1 MCQFKSA
8 IVLKNRVFVPDYD
21 SHSDML
27 KELHIEDDYMHASTQ
42 FVRVELSPPD
52 GNRMSDI
59 DGWKL
64 KVDQDITPDWWD
76 EKADLPRIKEAIKDW
91 RVARTLKGGEHEV
104 KDGVWFATDSATV
117 RATGSATV
125 RAYDS
130 ATVRAYDSATVRAYD
145 SATVRAPD
153 SATARATGSATVEA
167 TDSATVEAYGSATV
181 RATGSATVWATDSAT
196 VEATDSATV
205 EAYGSATVRA
215 YGSAT
220 VRATD
225 SATVEAYGS
234 ATVIV
239 SAKYSEN
246 VKVEC
251 CGEAVCVDRRNHS
264 IKSQVSWIQGG
275 NEKTV
280 KASAERSVP

>member
-125 RAYDS
+125 
-130 ATVRAYDSATVRAYD
+130 
-145 SATVRAPD
+145 
-153 SATARATGSATVEA
+153 
-167 TDSATVEAYGSATV
+167 
-181 RATGSATVWATDSAT
+181 
-196 VEATDSATV
+196 EATDSATV

-225 SATVEAYGS
+225 SATVEAYGSATVEAYGSATVEAYGSATVRATDSATVEAYDS

>member
-145 SATVRAPD
+145 SATVRA
-153 SATARATGSATVEA
+153 
-167 TDSATVEAYGSATV
+167 TDSATV
-181 RATGSATVWATDSAT
+181 RATGSAT

-225 SATVEAYGS
+225 SATVEAYDS

>member
-125 RAYDS
+125 
-130 ATVRAYDSATVRAYD
+130 
-145 SATVRAPD
+145 
-153 SATARATGSATVEA
+153 
-167 TDSATVEAYGSATV
+167 
-181 RATGSATVWATDSAT
+181 WATDSAT

-225 SATVEAYGS
+225 SATVEAYDS

>member
-125 RAYDS
+125 
-130 ATVRAYDSATVRAYD
+130 
-145 SATVRAPD
+145 
-153 SATARATGSATVEA
+153 EA
-167 TDSATVEAYGSATV
+167 TDSATVEAY
-181 RATGSATVWATDSAT
+181 D
-196 VEATDSATV
+196 
-205 EAYGSATVRA
+205 
-215 YGSAT
+215 
-220 VRATD
+220 
-225 SATVEAYGS
+225 S